1 MRPNERLLLA
11 VQLEP
16 KGGAMPLSQPIT
28 AEHNDQLNHDLA
40 IRDKELAQQKFEQN
54 YVPIPPKPNQKST
67 REILLRQAK
76 EHTPQPLSFE
86 TGDLLQ
92 RLETEHEQ
100 AQRRIKARF
109 ALTKM
114 GQAGFKKPAFGST
127 AYKEYCRKGWI
138 SPEETEADAIM
149 REIRSIR
156 TGQKRPALWGKFN
169 NSNHVMRN
177 FTITKNT
184 PVRWGREEPIPSDQ
198 YAPKMATTAARDDRL
213 TPNAKALLQII
224 HARCGKDGVTETT
237 KGTLASIMQR
247 STRSIQR
254 YLTDL
259 QQFGYILRISRQNDD
274 NWYLGLRI
282 WVTEKTKPYYESFDR
297 VFEGFEKFLGIDTSS
312 ASRQKIVVPYDLDN
326 GEPLDDDG
334 TFIRQNR
341 RKQGRSQLSSKNGTS
356 IINKGNNWSIN
367 TS

>member
-1 MRPNERLLLA
+1 
-11 VQLEP
+11 
-16 KGGAMPLSQPIT
+16 MPLSKPIT

-40 IRDKELAQQKFEQN
+40 IRDRELAQQKYEQN
-54 YVPIPPKPNQKST
+54 YVPTPPKPNQKT
-67 REILLRQAK
+67 AREILMRQAK
-76 EHTPQPLSFE
+76 EHPPQPLSFE

-114 GQAGFKKPAFGST
+114 GQAGFKKPAFGSM
-127 AYKEYCRKGWI
+127 AYKQYCSKGWI

-169 NSNHVMRN
+169 NSKPLMRN
-177 FTITKNT
+177 LMIDRNT
-184 PVRWGREEPIPSDQ
+184 PIRWGREEPIPSDQ

-213 TPNAKALLQII
+213 TPNAKALLQIL
-224 HARCGKDGVTETT
+224 HARCGKDGMTETT
-237 KGTLASIMQR
+237 KGTLANIMCR

-254 YLTDL
+254 YLMDL
-259 QQFGYILRISRQNDD
+259 VQFGYITKISRQTEDG
-274 NWYLGLRI
+274 WFTGLKI
-282 WVTEKTKPYYESFDR
+282 WTTEKTKPYYESFER
-297 VFEGFEKFLGIDTSS
+297 ALEVVEKYLGINTSTKPC
-312 ASRQKIVVPYDLDN
+312 QGIVEPKDLDN
-326 GEPLDDDG
+326 GDPYDDDG
-334 TFIRQNR
+334 RIIRSQNR
-341 RKQGRSQLSSKNGTS
+341 RKQDRTTMSSKNCTS
-356 IINKGNNWSIN
+356 IINRGNNWSIN